1 MPFAAF
7 YQTSYMR
14 VPFLISMVLAGLFA
28 LFFWLAVMTAKFL
41 PISINSYLPEA

>member
-14 VPFLISMVLAGLFA
+14 VPFTTSMVLAGLFA
-28 LFFWLAVMTAKFL
+28 LFFWLAVTTAKSL
-41 PISINSYLPEA
+41 PISINSYLPQA